1 MRISTAIT
9 LFSRASAASL
19 CFAAL
24 LLCIAYTVV
33 YVRKRQENLKLI
45 LDILIFSVIIT
56 LAFEKKQFARV
67 LEQVDRHV

>member
-1 MRISTAIT
+1 MSE
-9 LFSRASAASL
+9 
-19 CFAAL
+19 
-24 LLCIAYTVV
+24 
-33 YVRKRQENLKLI
+33 RQEILKLV